1 MFQPRS
7 MCFNLLGQY
16 DVTVRLICIWFE
28 VHELQCNNF
37 YNLRKEM
44 YYYCNVYVFSKTLWN
59 LYPSLHG
66 SLVRYQDMNPKE
78 NKRSVVQGS
87 QGKH

>member
-1 MFQPRS
+1 MFQPVP
-7 MCFNLLGQY
+7 GQY
-16 DVTVRLICIWFE
+16 DGTVRLICMWLE
-28 VHELQCNNF
+28 VHAQCNNF

-44 YYYCNVYVFSKTLWN
+44 YYYYNVYIITKTLWN